1 MNHKIQ
7 VHHDSEA
14 IRLFE
19 NGKEAWFVLWSDV
32 ARIGYRSTNA
42 GPWADDHFLVF
53 KNKATPPL
61 YYDVSL
67 SWEGAM
73 ELADFVDAMED
84 TRIPAEGKL
93 ANVTVNKTVTVWP
106 SIHSGEP
113 L

>member
-1 MNHKIQ
+1 MSYKIWVQ
-7 VHHDSEA
+7 YDSA
-14 IRLFE
+14 GIRLFE
-19 NGKEAWFVLWSDV
+19 NDKEAWSVLWNDID
-32 ARIGYRSTNA
+32 RIGYRSTDE

-61 YYDVSL
+61 YYNVSL

-84 TRIPAEGKL
+84 TRIPSEGKL
-93 ANVTVNKTVTVWP
+93 ANVAVNKTVTVWP